1 MHANDIK
8 ITIIFIVYT
17 CDYENI
23 ESYIENI
30 LQVQVINIK

>member
-17 CDYENI
+17 RDYEN
-23 ESYIENI
+23 IENI